1 MAKLSLKLLVDTKS
15 HKVLFAE
22 AGKEFVD
29 FLFSLLSLP
38 IGSVITILSKQGMVG
53 SLGNLY
59 ESVETLSDAYKQ
71 ASQMALDALLKPA
84 VVYASAAVPPLLPNI
99 QMTNSTRFYGCG
111 IRNLYGCYNHVTN
124 DPTVKCPSNGT
135 QMDRALTYV
144 DTPNKKSC
152 STEEGYVKGVVTYMI
167 MDDLEVRPM
176 STISSITMINK
187 FNIKDIGVLEEKVVD
202 VDMDQGVELLKA
214 SLHSK
219 AVLTEVFLKTK
230 PYLVAESED
239 EGLHWENSI

>member
-59 ESVETLSDAYKQ
+59 ESVKTLSDTYKQ
-71 ASQMALDALLKPA
+71 ASQVALDALLKPA
-84 VVYASAAVPPLLPNI
+84 VVYASAAVPSLLPNL

-111 IRNLYGCYNHVTN
+111 SWNYSCYNHVTN
-124 DPTVKCPSNGT
+124 DPNVKCPSYGT
-135 QMDRALTYV
+135 QMDRALAYV

-219 AVLTEVFLKTK
+219 AVLTEVFLKKK
-230 PYLVAESED
+230 PCLVAERED